1 ISLILDDSKKCKTSI
16 ATVKPRN
23 HLQIGM
29 HLILAEKQKNKKVMG
44 TLLEIMKVVRLC
56 YPFLVSSTEIK
67 GPKEFTLSVSLC
79 ILGKLTKFGANPS
92 PILRSCWIDL
102 TSAFGLMVTS
112 SGMPMISSF
121 FFFCSFSLS
130 HTNEY

>member
-1 ISLILDDSKKCKTSI
+1 
-16 ATVKPRN
+16 
-23 HLQIGM
+23 
-29 HLILAEKQKNKKVMG
+29 
-44 TLLEIMKVVRLC
+44 MKVVWLC

-79 ILGKLTKFGANPS
+79 ILGELTKFGANPS

-112 SGMPMISSF
+112 SADVTPRAYTLGGTGTRRPFLAPSEH
-121 FFFCSFSLS
+121 LA
-130 HTNEY
+130 